1 MSGLWRKSLMLQRS
15 LRLTCRSECVFVR
28 NYDCW
33 INKNASRPSHFFST
47 ESKTNVN
54 DTPKEE
60 VKKDTWSEAD
70 DKEKQD
76 KERNRKEGDREEEI
90 KKKILDAALKQVK
103 THGWTRLSLSAG
115 AEDVGYISIVSGL
128 FDKGEVD
135 LVFHHIKTCNKN
147 LDAWM
152 TQEVESYK
160 QSGEKLPITKFI
172 KSAVKQRLKM
182 NSEYIKAG
190 VWGEGV
196 ALVAQPSNI
205 QESLGYLQQLCDDIW
220 YRAGDKSADLNWY
233 SKRML
238 LAGIISSTEVF
249 MIQDLSKDFEE
260 TWKFLDRR
268 FEDIAGIPQI
278 GKLPGDVSGILSGL
292 VTTARNIAG
301 IQK

>member
-1 MSGLWRKSLMLQRS
+1 MFQRS
-15 LRLTCRSECVFVR
+15 FRLTCRAGCVYVR
-28 NYDCW
+28 NSSHSDFL
-33 INKNASRPSHFFST
+33 ISQNASGSTHFFST
-47 ESKTNVN
+47 DTKTSIN
-54 DTPKEE
+54 DTTEE
-60 VKKDTWSEAD
+60 IKKDTWSEAD
-70 DKEKQD
+70 DKEKHD
-76 KERNRKEGDREEEI
+76 KERSRREGDREDEI
-90 KKKILDAALKQVK
+90 KKKILDAALKQV
-103 THGWTRLSLSAG
+103 TRHGWTRLSLSAG

-128 FDKGEVD
+128 FDRGEVD
-135 LVFHHIKTCNKN
+135 LVFHHIKTSNKN

-152 TQEVESYK
+152 IQEVEKYK

-172 KSAVKQRLKM
+172 KSAVRQRLMM

-190 VWGEGV
+190 VWGEGL
-196 ALVAQPSNI
+196 ALLAQPANI
-205 QESLGYLQQLCDDIW
+205 PESVGYLQQVCDDIW
-220 YRAGDKSADLNWY
+220 YRAGDKSADMNWY

-260 TWKFLDRR
+260 TWRFLDRR

-278 GKLPGDVSGILSGL
+278 GKLPDDVSGILPGL